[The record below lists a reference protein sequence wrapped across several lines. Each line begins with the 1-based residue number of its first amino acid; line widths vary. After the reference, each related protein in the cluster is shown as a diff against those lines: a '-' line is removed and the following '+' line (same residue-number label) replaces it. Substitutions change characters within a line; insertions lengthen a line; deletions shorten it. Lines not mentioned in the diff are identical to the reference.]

1 MILNLNP
8 SLDYIF
14 LIFPESHANPLSSD
28 VQENLENA
36 TNRLAAN
43 LSRLGGRKFGKCNKQ
58 AGGKLFM
65 VRQQEIWKNE
75 TYSSLK
81 FHIKARQQKIW
92 KNKLYM
98 LCSLVILESDRYTR
112 I

>member
-1 MILNLNP
+1 MNMTINGCSALSKKLN
-8 SLDYIF
+8 IF
-14 LIFPESHANPLSSD
+14 QRYTFQVFVS
-28 VQENLENA
+28 
-36 TNRLAAN
+36 
-43 LSRLGGRKFGKCNKQ
+43 GKYSIQ
-58 AGGKLFM
+58 AGGKHFM

-98 LCSLVILESDRYTR
+98 LCSLVILESDRYKR